1 MKLNKSSINKLVI
14 QFGCNC
20 NSCSHA
26 ASQKDTKVEN
36 NKVKG

>member
-20 NSCSHA
+20 SSCSHA
-26 ASQKDTKVEN
+26 ASRKDTKVETD
-36 NKVKG
+36 KAKG